1 MIILFLLYMTVLG
14 LLCFLHGDSLPNITG
29 TWFGFRADNVAHAA
43 MFLPFV
49 PLAFLSISIRKT
61 NILKDMLLL
70 IFVTVA
76 GACPAYAT
84 ELIQGQLKYRSY
96 EQGVEALASLKDFGY
111 KSRHTKKI
119 QKQLGKMMSLEESKR
134 NDKIAQSN
142 RLMDKY
148 GEDKWFKYFIKSYN
162 KNLIKWNKYHRGE

>member
-1 MIILFLLYMTVLG
+1 MKSIKINWMVILFLLYMTALG

-61 NILKDMLLL
+61 SFLKNMLLL
-70 IFVTVA
+70 IFVTIV
-76 GACPAYAT
+76 GACTAYAT

-96 EQGVEALASLKDFGY
+96 ELKDFMADCVGLAGGFIFITVCLIIWH
-111 KSRHTKKI
+111 SIKK
-119 QKQLGKMMSLEESKR
+119 R
-134 NDKIAQSN
+134 
-142 RLMDKY
+142 
-148 GEDKWFKYFIKSYN
+148 
-162 KNLIKWNKYHRGE
+162 

>member
-1 MIILFLLYMTVLG
+1 MKSIKINLMIILFLLYMTVLG

-76 GACPAYAT
+76 GACTAYAT

-96 EQGVEALASLKDFGY
+96 ELKDFMADCVGLAGGFIFITVCLIIWH
-111 KSRHTKKI
+111 SIKK
-119 QKQLGKMMSLEESKR
+119 R
-134 NDKIAQSN
+134 
-142 RLMDKY
+142 
-148 GEDKWFKYFIKSYN
+148 
-162 KNLIKWNKYHRGE
+162 

>member
-1 MIILFLLYMTVLG
+1 MKSIKINWMVILFLLYMTALG

-61 NILKDMLLL
+61 SFLKNMLLL
-70 IFVTVA
+70 IFVTIV
-76 GACPAYAT
+76 GACTAYAT

-96 EQGVEALASLKDFGY
+96 ELKDFMADCIGLAGGFIFITVCLVIWH
-111 KSRHTKKI
+111 SI
-119 QKQLGKMMSLEESKR
+119 KQR
-134 NDKIAQSN
+134 
-142 RLMDKY
+142 
-148 GEDKWFKYFIKSYN
+148 
-162 KNLIKWNKYHRGE
+162 